1 MRASIFLTGLGR
13 HFSVREEKSGLLPSL
28 WPLAGCT
35 GPVEPLHST
44 LNCNLGESIFFLPAI
59 VNRYSSLEALPY
71 SFPADCLGFR
81 TLLPLT
87 LAQRLGVTLA
97 RKQVPPWSQLQ

>member
-44 LNCNLGESIFFLPAI
+44 LNCNLGESIFFFLRSLTGILPLKHFPI
-59 VNRYSSLEALPY
+59 VSLRIAWGSEPY
-71 SFPADCLGFR
+71 SH
-81 TLLPLT
+81 
-87 LAQRLGVTLA
+87 
-97 RKQVPPWSQLQ
+97 